1 MLFTKIEC
9 TASRRKCRIT
19 VEEHEN
25 DHRTT
30 KTIKR
35 LASKPKN
42 ALQNLKA
49 SITISTN
56 LENLSLSSKNEDTMY
71 EEFRDEL
78 DVYSTLN
85 D

>member
-1 MLFTKIEC
+1 MC
-9 TASRRKCRIT
+9 TAFRRKCRIT
-19 VEEHEN
+19 VEELEN

-42 ALQNLKA
+42 ALQSLKA
-49 SITISTN
+49 SITISSS
-56 LENLSLSSKNEDTMY
+56 LENLLKNEDAMY

-78 DVYSTLN
+78 DVYSTL
-85 D
+85 DD